1 VWFHDCRVAAVD
13 AAADMAA
20 GSTAD
25 GMRGL
30 AGSSS
35 SKEGAGSKQGAAG
48 KQDMVWGPLVPAGEA
63 VAWWPA
69 DVCINR

>member
-1 VWFHDCRVAAVD
+1 VCFINCRVVAVD

-20 GSTAD
+20 GSAAD

-35 SKEGAGSKQGAAG
+35 KKGAAAGKQGAAG
-48 KQDMVWGPLVPAGEA
+48 KQDMVWGPLDPAGKA
-63 VAWWPA
+63 LFLASW
-69 DVCINR
+69 RLH